1 MLLKITILHSLF
13 WQSNIPL
20 CVSVCVCVCVCVVY
34 LCNIFFIYWYFHVL
48 AIVNSAAMNIEVHV
62 SFQIAVFSRCTS
74 KSEIADHMVALFLFF
89 WRKLCTVP
97 IVDIPIYIPPN
108 SVGSFPFSPHPL
120 QHLLFVEFL
129 MKAILTGVMWYLT
142 LVLICIFLIINDI
155 EHFSCTF
162 GPFVCLLW
170 INFYLN
176 LFSNFWFVWF
186 FFFILSCMSCV
197 YILVINP
204 LLATSFVNI
213 FSHSVSCLFI
223 LFTVSFAML

>member
-20 CVSVCVCVCVCVVY
+20 CVCVCVCVCIVY
-34 LCNIFFIYWYFHVL
+34 LCNIFFIYWCFHVL

-62 SFQIAVFSRCTS
+62 SFQIAVFSRYTS

-89 WRKLCTVP
+89 WRKLYTVP

-129 MKAILTGVMWYLT
+129 KKTILTGVMWYLT
-142 LVLICIFLIINDI
+142 LVLICFFLIINNI
-155 EHFSCTF
+155 EHFSCAF
-162 GPFVCLLW
+162 GPFVYLLW
-170 INFYLN
+170 TNFYLN
-176 LFSNFWFVWF
+176 RFPIFDLFDF
-186 FFFILSCMSCV
+186 F
-197 YILVINP
+197 YIELHE
-204 LLATSFVNI
+204 L
-213 FSHSVSCLFI
+213 CLYFGD
-223 LFTVSFAML
+223 